1 MRLAPSQT
9 DVWKVCAFIAL
20 GQLGGSVLDWGSLA
34 RFDRNWRNV
43 KQRGV

>member
-1 MRLAPSQT
+1 MRLARSQA

-20 GQLGGSVLDWGSLA
+20 GQLVGNVA
-34 RFDRNWRNV
+34 RFDRNWRKA